1 MKFNVLVALAH
12 LNKVYD
18 GLAAYWSVC
27 RDFEID
33 PKPYVNFHRAL
44 AVVRHDRILL
54 DMAEPQDRPKPVITR
69 EKPALTKYQVQQ
81 RAKFRRM
88 MHYHPGG

>member
-44 AVVRHDRILL
+44 TVVEHDRILR
-54 DMAEPQDRPKPVITR
+54 DMGMTYEPVNK
-69 EKPALTKYQVQQ
+69 
-81 RAKFRRM
+81 
-88 MHYHPGG
+88 